1 MLQIALTGPL
11 LVTGAA
17 SGIGREITL
26 RALSTGC
33 QVHAW
38 DINRAGLAQ
47 LAADC
52 PAPVA
57 GNLTIEGVDAGDHVA
72 VEKAMAVAAGGSGA
86 PRGIVNC
93 AGLPSGSQ
101 VTFSEGVLGVIGIV
115 QAVTEAWLTQ
125 ECSEDGVV
133 VNVASI
139 AGNFA
144 GGSGPAWY
152 SAGKAAVAGYTRH
165 LATHRPR
172 GVRAN
177 AVAPGLVD
185 TPRTQALLHSDKGT
199 ALVAANPLG
208 RVATPADIAGVV
220 LFLASEA
227 AGYINGA
234 VIPIEGGLTLV

>member
-1 MLQIALTGPL
+1 MLHIAVIQPL

-26 RALSTGC
+26 QALSAGC

-38 DINRAGLAQ
+38 DVNAAGLAR
-47 LAADC
+47 LAEDSPAAAAGKLSTERVDVADR
-52 PAPVA
+52 A
-57 GNLTIEGVDAGDHVA
+57 D
-72 VEKAMAVAAGGSGA
+72 VERAMAAAAAGPGA
-86 PRGIVNC
+86 PRALVNC

-101 VTFSEGVLGVIGIV
+101 VGFADGVLGVIGTV
-115 QAVTEAWLTQ
+115 QLVTETWLAQ
-125 ECSEDGVV
+125 ECSQDGAVV
-133 VNVASI
+133 SVASI

-185 TPRTQALLHSDKGT
+185 TPRTQALLHSDKGA
-199 ALVAANPLG
+199 ALVSANPLG

-220 LFLASEA
+220 LFLASAA
-227 AGYINGA
+227 AGYVNGA